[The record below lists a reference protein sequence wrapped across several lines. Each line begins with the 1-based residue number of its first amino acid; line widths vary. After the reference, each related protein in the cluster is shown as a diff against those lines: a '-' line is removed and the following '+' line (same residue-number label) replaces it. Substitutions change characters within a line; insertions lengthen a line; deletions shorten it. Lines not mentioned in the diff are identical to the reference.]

1 LSPQLTQNS
10 TSKPQLD
17 SSLKTNNDNESSQ
30 QLNVDLKEQNEKQ
43 LKIFAQRL
51 LNFDHKINN
60 FLGLSN
66 QATNILIELLV
77 EPLEKRFKFH
87 FFGNRKTNNLEKPE
101 WYLNQILNWIKD
113 HDKFLIRN
121 IQPVFDN
128 LNHLSDKS
136 AIVSILIL
144 FEMVKI
150 FS

>member
-1 LSPQLTQNS
+1 MSPQLTQNLS
-10 TSKPQLD
+10 IKQPIESSSK
-17 SSLKTNNDNESSQ
+17 SANENESNQ
-30 QLNVDLKEQNEKQ
+30 QSNSDQKEHNEKQ

-51 LNFDHKINN
+51 LKLDYKINI
-60 FLGLSN
+60 FLSKPY
-66 QATNILIELLV
+66 QTANILIELLV

-128 LNHLSDKS
+128 LKHLPDKS
-136 AIVSILIL
+136 AIVCI
-144 FEMVKI
+144 I
-150 FS
+150 FN